1 MEQVQFKDKYPI
13 FKTTIKK
20 TELPHTSIDEIF
32 DFLKEEISIHPIATY
47 VGEFDHYKHTSCLKE
62 SSIDSAI
69 KNAKNIL
76 FCFGKE
82 LMVPEVLAVR
92 PRSIGIAEMEN
103 EFVITFMEAP
113 NPVANES
120 MQRWIKS
127 LTLSL

>member
-1 MEQVQFKDKYPI
+1 MEKTLFKDKYPI
-13 FKTTIKK
+13 YKTTIHK

-32 DFLKEEISIHPIATY
+32 DFLKEEISIHPVATY
-47 VGEFDHYKHTSCLKE
+47 VGEFDHYSHTSCLAE
-62 SSIDSAI
+62 SSIDSSI

-92 PRSIGIAEMEN
+92 PRSIGIAELEN

-113 NPVANES
+113 NPLANES
-120 MQRWIKS
+120 MQKWIKALTIS
-127 LTLSL
+127 L

>member
-1 MEQVQFKDKYPI
+1 MEKILFKDKYPI
-13 FKTTIKK
+13 FRTSIKK
-20 TELPHTSIDEIF
+20 TEIPHTSIDEIF
-32 DFLKEEISIHPIATY
+32 DFLKEEISIHPVATY
-47 VGEFDHYKHTSCLKE
+47 IGEFDHYSHTSCLAE
-62 SSIDSAI
+62 SSIDSKI

-113 NPVANES
+113 NPLANES
-120 MQRWIKS
+120 MQNWIKA
-127 LTLSL
+127 LTL

>member
-47 VGEFDHYKHTSCLKE
+47 VGEFDHYKHTSCLEE